1 MTAKTFLVT
10 LAAFAAMAILPA
22 CQREDVNEPLKLSGK
37 VFIFNYRVAQA
48 TYVITLARNGPLPE
62 ESFAVTE
69 FENPAGGAPI
79 QTRTK
84 IFPFWQ
90 KVALESPPVYCIV
103 KGRPYSISIKVVDKD
118 DNLLQQIDTT
128 LTSTLDQTILPSKP
142 LVVGPVYTPNP
153 EVFHADGTRDY
164 AQGADCPSPPSN
176 QAAVN

>member
-1 MTAKTFLVT
+1 MMAKTWLTAFLA
-10 LAAFAAMAILPA
+10 LAASAILPA

-48 TYVITLARNGPLPE
+48 TYVVTLARNGPLPD
-62 ESFAVTE
+62 ESFAVTQ

-79 QTRTK
+79 ETRTK

-90 KVALESPPVYCIV
+90 KVSLESPPVHCIV
-103 KGRPYSISIKVVDKD
+103 KGKPYAIAIRIVDRD
-118 DNLLQQIDTT
+118 NNLLQQIDTT
-128 LTSTLDQTILPSKP
+128 LTSTLDQTVMPGKP

-153 EVFHADGTRDY
+153 EVFHADGTHDY
-164 AQGADCPSPPSN
+164 AQGADCPLPPAN

>member
-1 MTAKTFLVT
+1 MTARTSLMA
-10 LAAFAAMAILPA
+10 LAAFAALAFLPA
-22 CQREDVNEPLKLSGK
+22 CQREDVNKPLKLSGK

-62 ESFAVTE
+62 ESFAVTQ

-79 QTRTK
+79 ETRTN

-103 KGRPYSISIKVVDKD
+103 KGKPYAISIRVVDKD

-128 LTSTLDQTILPSKP
+128 LTSTLDQTIMPSKP
-142 LVVGPVYTPNP
+142 LVVGPIYTPNP

-164 AQGADCPSPPSN
+164 AQGADCPSPSPAP
-176 QAAVN
+176 AAIN

>member
-1 MTAKTFLVT
+1 MA
-10 LAAFAAMAILPA
+10 LAALTALAVLPA

-79 QTRTK
+79 ETRTK
-84 IFPFWQ
+84 IFPFWE
-90 KVALESPPVYCIV
+90 KVALESPPVRCIV
-103 KGRPYSISIKVVDKD
+103 KGKPYTIAIRVVDKD

-128 LTSTLDQTILPSKP
+128 LTSTLDQTIMPSKP
-142 LVVGPVYTPNP
+142 LVVGPIYTPNP

-164 AQGADCPSPPSN
+164 AQGSDCPSPSPTP
-176 QAAVN
+176 AAIN

>member
-1 MTAKTFLVT
+1 MTAKTSLMALV
-10 LAAFAAMAILPA
+10 AFAALAILPA

-62 ESFAVTE
+62 ESFAVTQ

-79 QTRTK
+79 ETRTK

-90 KVALESPPVYCIV
+90 KVALESPPVHCIV
-103 KGRPYSISIKVVDKD
+103 KGKPYAIAIRVVDKD
-118 DNLLQQIDTT
+118 DNLLQAIDTT
-128 LTSTLDQTILPSKP
+128 LTSTLDQTIMPGKP
-142 LVVGPVYTPNP
+142 LVVGPIYTPNP
-153 EVFHADGTRDY
+153 EVFKADGTRDY
-164 AQGADCPSPPSN
+164 AQGADCTSPPAD

>member
-1 MTAKTFLVT
+1 MTAKTGWMLI
-10 LAAFAAMAILPA
+10 AAVFAAMILSA

-79 QTRTK
+79 KTRTK

-90 KVALESPPVYCIV
+90 KVALESPPVHCIV
-103 KGRPYSISIKVVDKD
+103 KGRPYAISIKVVDKND
-118 DNLLQQIDTT
+118 TLLQTIDTT
-128 LTSTLDQTILPSKP
+128 LTSTLDQTIMPSKP
-142 LVVGPVYTPNP
+142 LVVGPIYTPNP

-164 AQGADCPSPPSN
+164 AQGADCPSPSPT
-176 QAAVN
+176 QAAIN

>member
-1 MTAKTFLVT
+1 MTAKTSLMA
-10 LAAFAAMAILPA
+10 LAVFAALAFLSA

-62 ESFAVTE
+62 ESFAVTQ

-79 QTRTK
+79 KTRTK

-90 KVALESPPVYCIV
+90 KVALESPPVHCIV
-103 KGRPYSISIKVVDKD
+103 KGRPYAIAIRVVDKD
-118 DNLLQQIDTT
+118 GNLLQQIDTT
-128 LTSTLDQTILPSKP
+128 LTSTLDQTIMPSKP
-142 LVVGPVYTPNP
+142 LVVGPIYTPNP

-164 AQGADCPSPPSN
+164 AQGADCPSPPSP
-176 QAAVN
+176 QAAIN

>member
-1 MTAKTFLVT
+1 MA
-10 LAAFAAMAILPA
+10 LAAFVALAFLPA

-62 ESFAVTE
+62 ESFAVTQ

-79 QTRTK
+79 ETRTK

-90 KVALESPPVYCIV
+90 KVSLESPPVHCIV
-103 KGRPYSISIKVVDKD
+103 KGKPYAIAIRVVDKD

-128 LTSTLDQTILPSKP
+128 LTSTLDQTIMPSKP
-142 LVVGPVYTPNP
+142 LVVGPIYTPNP
-153 EVFHADGTRDY
+153 EVFHADGTREY
-164 AQGADCPSPPSN
+164 AQGADCPSPSPTP
-176 QAAVN
+176 AAIN